1 MRHDIGQALYPVYI
15 YVWLG
20 GIVIYLCP
28 KEVIKCQLNGDRHNG
43 HNASLFGFITI
54 LLPPYDIYVYRT
66 MSVFWRMEVYLYIHG
81 RKILWM
87 SVTNEEIHFISMPF
101 HSTFKSIHVR
111 FQRWASNI
119 SEITLYAKVSI
130 YNNDNAIYSHIHWSI
145 CKNVF

>member
-1 MRHDIGQALYPVYI
+1 
-15 YVWLG
+15 
-20 GIVIYLCP
+20 
-28 KEVIKCQLNGDRHNG
+28 
-43 HNASLFGFITI
+43 
-54 LLPPYDIYVYRT
+54 

-130 YNNDNAIYSHIHWSI
+130 YNNDNAIYSHIH
-145 CKNVF
+145 